1 MASSENTPTGGNS
14 NVNGLLTINR
24 LNYTLPNG
32 LSVCISRTGTNQ
44 FFQAKTYSPSQN
56 MICILNA
63 GASYINPERSYLR
76 LDFKNTSVDSVSFG
90 QGSACNLFDR
100 LLVSGRG
107 GSVLERI
114 DNLNG
119 LARIRQL

>member
-24 LNYTLPNG
+24 LNYTLPND

-56 MICILNA
+56 RFVFSIQVLVTSIRNA
-63 GASYINPERSYLR
+63 VISDSTLKTRVSIQSR
-76 LDFKNTSVDSVSFG
+76 LDKAQLVIYLTAYSFPDEMG
-90 QGSACNLFDR
+90 LF
-100 LLVSGRG
+100 
-107 GSVLERI
+107 
-114 DNLNG
+114 
-119 LARIRQL
+119 

>member
-24 LNYTLPNG
+24 LNYTLPND

-56 MICILNA
+56 MICILNT

-76 LDFKNTSVDSVSFG
+76 LDFKNTSVDSVSSDKAPLAICSIDCWFRAG
-90 QGSACNLFDR
+90 MDRFWRGST
-100 LLVSGRG
+100 
-107 GSVLERI
+107 I
-114 DNLNG
+114 
-119 LARIRQL
+119 